1 MARRHE
7 FPEVN
12 TRASIFPSIAFAIA
26 LGGARRRA
34 IIEKRFAGP
43 RNIPRNSGI
52 VDTRVSGFV
61 SDGIER
67 REIARPM
74 TIVKRFNERP
84 LWTKLASFPK
94 CMTYLG
100 SARRPNGAAFN
111 ERKRDS
117 QTPREISPRRDP
129 RAGARLKDRIV
140 ALLIFRVRA
149 ENPPSRS

>member
-43 RNIPRNSGI
+43 RNIPQFRY
-52 VDTRVSGFV
+52 RRYAFRA

-84 LWTKLASFPK
+84 LRPKLASSPRYVI
-94 CMTYLG
+94 YLG
-100 SARRPNGAAFN
+100 SARRPMPLG
-111 ERKRDS
+111 
-117 QTPREISPRRDP
+117 
-129 RAGARLKDRIV
+129 GVL
-140 ALLIFRVRA
+140 
-149 ENPPSRS
+149 